1 MRSAAEDGV
10 RVCARARL
18 KATVAWL
25 WMGQGSLLVRAEIAS
40 SPRFPL
46 GYLPPSVVLMND
58 QSRHPGAPRGLSAGS
73 CAAGPGLAL
82 T

>member
-1 MRSAAEDGV
+1 
-10 RVCARARL
+10 
-18 KATVAWL
+18 
-25 WMGQGSLLVRAEIAS
+25 MGQGSLLVRAEIAS